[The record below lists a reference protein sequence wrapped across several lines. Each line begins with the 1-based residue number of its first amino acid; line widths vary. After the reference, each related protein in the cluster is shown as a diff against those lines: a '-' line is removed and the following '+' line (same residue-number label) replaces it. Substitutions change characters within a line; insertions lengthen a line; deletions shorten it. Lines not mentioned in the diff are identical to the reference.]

1 MKGDFVC
8 PKSNSEVDSGEDDNS
23 SLRKCK
29 EATNGGAKVIAI
41 SSLQRQLHG
50 PPRDHDSEIAVNEE
64 ITDPSP
70 KMEHEI
76 PQTNPQIA
84 LVLFSTQSSAPSEAK
99 SP

>member
-8 PKSNSEVDSGEDDNS
+8 PKSYSEVDSGEDDNS

-50 PPRDHDSEIAVNEE
+50 PPRDHDSEMQRE
-64 ITDPSP
+64 
-70 KMEHEI
+70 K
-76 PQTNPQIA
+76 
-84 LVLFSTQSSAPSEAK
+84 
-99 SP
+99 